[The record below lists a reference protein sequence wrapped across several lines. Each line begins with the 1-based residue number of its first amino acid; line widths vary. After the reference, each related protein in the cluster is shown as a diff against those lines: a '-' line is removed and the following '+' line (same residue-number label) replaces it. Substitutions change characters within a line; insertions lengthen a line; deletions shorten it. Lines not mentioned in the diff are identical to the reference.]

1 MAKNLVNISKYS
13 TRVGW
18 SLAIACLYL
27 FLYMP
32 LIILVVFSFN
42 TDAFPAPWR
51 GFTLKWYH
59 ELWYNSEELWSALYN
74 SLIVAFC
81 TTAVSLSMAVALIF
95 SVMHKSRLQKY
106 LPIFYANLIV
116 PEIVL
121 AVGLLSLFTLFSIP
135 LGKITLIAAHTVLG
149 LGYAVP
155 ILYVRYQELDYRLI
169 EASLD
174 LGATMFQTLR
184 KVILPVLK
192 PALLAAGLLVFII
205 SFDDFVI
212 SYFCTGPSSQ
222 TLPVYI
228 LSLLRG
234 GVSPVVNA
242 LSTGLLVLSSLLVIV
257 FCSLAVRMRVF

>member
-1 MAKNLVNISKYS
+1 MTKNGTLGKY
-13 TRVGW
+13 TGIFW
-18 SLAIACLYL
+18 SIFIACLYL
-27 FLYMP
+27 FLYIP
-32 LIILVVFSFN
+32 IIILVVFSFN
-42 TDAFPAPWR
+42 KESFPAPWH
-51 GFTLKWYH
+51 GFTLHWYK
-59 ELWYNSEELWSALYN
+59 ELWFGSEELWSSLYN
-74 SLIVAFC
+74 SLIVAFS
-81 TTAVSLSMAVALIF
+81 TTLISLCMACALIF
-95 SVMHKSRLQKY
+95 SIMHKGSTRKLLKV
-106 LPIFYANLIV
+106 FYANLIV

-121 AVGLLSLFTLFSIP
+121 AVGLLSLFTLFSVP
-135 LGKITLIAAHTVLG
+135 LGKATLIAAHTVLG

-155 ILYVRYQELDYRLI
+155 ILYVRYQELDYRLL

-174 LGATMFQTLR
+174 LGATLSQTLL
-184 KVILPVLK
+184 KVILPLLR

-257 FCSLAVRMRVF
+257 FCSLAVRMRIF